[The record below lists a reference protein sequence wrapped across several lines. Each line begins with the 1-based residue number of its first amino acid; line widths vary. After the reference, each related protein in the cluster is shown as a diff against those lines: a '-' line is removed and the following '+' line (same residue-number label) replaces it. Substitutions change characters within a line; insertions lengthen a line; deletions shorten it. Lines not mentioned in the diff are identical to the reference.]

1 MSQVSVAL
9 NISGIPI
16 KIKVEGEDE
25 GYIRNGAKMLNN
37 IVNQYTKLGSEKE
50 HGYYL
55 ALAAIKSAAQ
65 VEKLSEELR
74 QLKECDKKLD
84 ELLNTIE

>member
-1 MSQVSVAL
+1 MSRVSVTL

-16 KIKVEGEDE
+16 KLKVEGKDE

-37 IVNQYTKLGSEKE
+37 IVNRYTKLGSEKE

-55 ALAAIKSAAQ
+55 ALAALQSAAQ

-74 QLKECDKKLD
+74 LLKECDNRLD
-84 ELLNTIE
+84 ELLNSIE